1 MNRSPNDRFEALY
14 RAHSLDVLGYCARR
28 TSHEEAKDAASD
40 VFMVALRRIDD
51 MPEGDRVLP
60 WLYTVAK
67 NVISNRNRST
77 RRRLR
82 LASKVADAADLTV
95 PGPEPRSSA
104 TQSTSGSS
112 PPSKSCQPRTGRSS
126 DSSSGRASAGKR
138 LPRCSRFQSRH

>member
-126 DSSSGRASAGKR
+126 DSSCGRASAGKR